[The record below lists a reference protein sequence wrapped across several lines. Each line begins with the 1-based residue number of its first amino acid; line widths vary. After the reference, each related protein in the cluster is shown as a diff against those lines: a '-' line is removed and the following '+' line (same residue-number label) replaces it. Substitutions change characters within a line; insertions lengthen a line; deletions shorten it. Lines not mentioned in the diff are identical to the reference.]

1 MGDMADYDFEQGSDM
16 WNAHLVG
23 DCFQDCI
30 YCEEGYEQA
39 LKPERKEDGN
49 KRNN

>member
-1 MGDMADYDFEQGSDM
+1 MMGDMADYDFEQGSDM

-30 YCEEGYEQA
+30 YCEE
-39 LKPERKEDGN
+39 EDA
-49 KRNN
+49 